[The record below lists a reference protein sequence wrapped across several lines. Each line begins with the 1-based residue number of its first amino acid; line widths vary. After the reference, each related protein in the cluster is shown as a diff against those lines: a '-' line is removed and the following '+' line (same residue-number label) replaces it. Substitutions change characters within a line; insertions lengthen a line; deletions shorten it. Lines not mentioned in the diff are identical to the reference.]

1 MATNNSVQ
9 IAISSEDKRN
19 NSKPLE
25 TNENNPINI
34 NIDRNNINNK
44 QEDIEELPPYYKLF
58 IYSDTG
64 SCIYKLKKY

>member
-25 TNENNPINI
+25 TNENNQINI

-44 QEDIEELPPYYKLF
+44 QEDIEELPPY
-58 IYSDTG
+58 
-64 SCIYKLKKY
+64 